1 MSTLGFG
8 FIPFTAS
15 QILFSIH
22 SKHPRAQSFLT
33 LHLQCIVTTL
43 DQMLV
48 LDAILQQLK
57 RTLAECLLLPEA
69 RRCSSSL
76 ISLPDRLLLDPPD
89 RVLLHLVA

>member
-8 FIPFTAS
+8 YIPFNTS

-69 RRCSSSL
+69 IRCSSS
-76 ISLPDRLLLDPPD
+76 S
-89 RVLLHLVA
+89 